1 VTDNVEFNAKVQWN
15 LGLDF
20 VTKQHKLLLSVSD
33 MLTHVN
39 FPTYVMADLHY
50 GGPSVWPANTI
61 FWHGDVFFLCCLCQG
76 HSKTRSMTVSLKG
89 KVFPYSLPSVG
100 PGADPSEQAV
110 SLQVT

>member
-33 MLTHVN
+33 MLTYVN

-61 FWHGDVFFLCCLCQG
+61 FGMAMSFNAVC
-76 HSKTRSMTVSLKG
+76 V
-89 KVFPYSLPSVG
+89 KVIVKQ
-100 PGADPSEQAV
+100 DR
-110 SLQVT
+110 